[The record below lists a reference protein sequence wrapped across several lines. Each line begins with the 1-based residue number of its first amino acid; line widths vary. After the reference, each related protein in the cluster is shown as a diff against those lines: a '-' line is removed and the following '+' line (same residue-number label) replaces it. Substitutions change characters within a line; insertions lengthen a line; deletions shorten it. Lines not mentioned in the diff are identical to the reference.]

1 MENQDIDKM
10 FNEAGKIAEENTN
23 FPSFEKVW
31 TKVEEKLDAKEK
43 KKSIL
48 PFLPYGIAAGLALTF
63 GVWYFTND
71 SNPIVQNNV
80 ATNKTSVI
88 QPTKEGVVTTK
99 EEHSLKKKYEE
110 YQAKPN
116 EIIAYQ
122 PTRPTPTIA
131 PDVAPVYEVHSGVNA
146 DYVAPP
152 PPPPHTSANTVPQNE
167 IEAVQIAGYKMAKKE
182 NYVASTSVIN
192 SLSGSV
198 QGVTVAPQS
207 SSVRIRGVATMP
219 MASESKNIDEVIVL
233 GYGTKGKTRNNSNDA
248 VLSEVQNAT
257 LNPTNQPLYV
267 INGAPYEDLD
277 ISKIDQSK
285 VKKVHVLKA
294 EAASALYGSK
304 ALNGVI
310 VIEGKKLKEKDI
322 QSLKRV
328 QIPINQDNE
337 AYDYWQENQFESVK
351 NEPLST
357 FSIDVDKAA
366 YSNIRRMIN
375 NGQQVDKN
383 AVRIEEMIN
392 YFKYDY
398 PQPKNNDPFS
408 INTEYGANPW
418 NPKHQLLKIG
428 LQGMTLDESKLPA
441 SNLVFLIDVSGSMNS
456 ANKLP
461 LLKSSFRILLDKL
474 RPQDKVTVVTY
485 AGSAGVVLQPT
496 SAAKKEI
503 ILEAI
508 DKLGAG
514 GSTAGAEGI
523 ETAYKLA
530 NENFIKGGN
539 NRVILATDGDFNV
552 GISDNNK
559 LEDLIAEKRKS
570 GIFLT
575 CLGFGMGNYKDNR
588 LEMLANKGNGNYA
601 YIDNLQESNKFLGKE
616 FAGSMYAIAK
626 DVKIQIE
633 FNPKY
638 VQSYRLIGYENRK
651 LRNEDFVNDKIDA
664 GELGI
669 GHTVT
674 AIYEIIPTG
683 VASDFSPKNI
693 PLKYSQNSTQTSESD
708 ELATVKFRY
717 KKPDEDVSKEIVH
730 PIKKQNT
737 TNSQTSADFKFAS
750 AVSWFGLVLRQ
761 SNLISNKNLT
771 EIANL
776 AKQGKGKD
784 EEGYRAEF
792 VRLVETYQTST
803 K

>member
-23 FPSFEKVW
+23 FPAFEKVW
-31 TKVEEKLDAKEK
+31 TKVENKLDAKEK

-80 ATNKTSVI
+80 ATNKTSVS
-88 QPTKEGVVTTK
+88 QPTKEDIVTT
-99 EEHSLKKKYEE
+99 EEEDSLKKKYEK
-110 YQAKPN
+110 YQSKPN

-122 PTRPTPTIA
+122 STRPTPAIA
-131 PDVAPVYEVHSGVNA
+131 PDVAPVYEMHSGVNA

-167 IEAVQIAGYKMAKKE
+167 IDAVQIAGYKVAKKE
-182 NYVASTSVIN
+182 SYVASTSVIN

-198 QGVTVAPQS
+198 QGITVAPQN
-207 SSVRIRGVATMP
+207 SSVRIRGAATMP
-219 MASESKNIDEVIVL
+219 MASESKNIDEVVVL
-233 GYGTKGKTRNNSNDA
+233 GYGAKGKTRSKSNEL

-257 LNPTNQPLYV
+257 SNPMNQPLYV
-267 INGAPYEDLD
+267 INGVPYEDLD

-294 EAASALYGSK
+294 EAATALYGSK
-304 ALNGVI
+304 ALNGVV
-310 VIEGKKLKEKDI
+310 VIEGRKLKEKDI
-322 QSLKRV
+322 QSLKRI
-328 QIPINQDNE
+328 QIPVNQDNE
-337 AYDYWQENQFESVK
+337 AYDYWEENQFESVK

-375 NGQQVDKN
+375 NGQKVDKN

-496 SAAKKEI
+496 SAAKKEV

-508 DKLGAG
+508 DKLGAS

-601 YIDNLQESNKFLGKE
+601 FIDNLQESNKFLGKE

-683 VASDFSPKNI
+683 IASDFSPKNI
-693 PLKYSQNSTQTSESD
+693 PLKYSQNSTQTNGSD

-717 KKPDEDVSKEIVH
+717 KKPDEDASKEIVH
-730 PIKKQNT
+730 PIKKQNA

-771 EIANL
+771 EITNL

-792 VRLVETYQTST
+792 VRLVETYETST

>member
-31 TKVEEKLDAKEK
+31 SKVENKLDTKEK

-71 SNPIVQNNV
+71 TYPTIQNNV
-80 ATNKTSVI
+80 ANNDTSVS
-88 QPTKEGVVTTK
+88 QPSKENIVATK
-99 EEHSLKKKYEE
+99 EEDSLKKMYQE
-110 YQAKPN
+110 YQSKPN
-116 EIIAYQ
+116 EIIAYES
-122 PTRPTPTIA
+122 TRPTPTVA
-131 PDVAPVYEVHSGVNA
+131 PDIMPVHEMHSGVTS

-152 PPPPHTSANTVPQNE
+152 PPPVSASPNAVRRNE
-167 IEAVQIAGYKMAKKE
+167 IEAVQIVGYKVAKKE
-182 NYVASTSVIN
+182 SLVASTTTIN
-192 SLSGSV
+192 SLNGSV
-198 QGVTVAPQS
+198 QGVTVSPQNNS
-207 SSVRIRGVATMP
+207 IRIRGAATMP
-219 MASESKNIDEVIVL
+219 LASETKYIDEAVVL
-233 GYGTKGKTRNNSNDA
+233 GYGTKRKTRNNSNDA
-248 VLSEVQNAT
+248 VLSEVQNSTSNLA
-257 LNPTNQPLYV
+257 NQPLYV
-267 INGAPYEDLD
+267 INGVPYEDLD

-294 EAASALYGSK
+294 EAATSLYGVK
-304 ALNGVI
+304 GQNGVVI
-310 VIEGKKLKEKDI
+310 IEGRKLKEKDI

-328 QIPINQDNE
+328 QIPVEQDNE
-337 AYDYWQENQFESVK
+337 EYDQWQENQFESVK

-375 NGQQVDKN
+375 NGQKVDKN

-428 LQGMTLDESKLPA
+428 LQGLTLDESKLPA

-485 AGSAGVVLQPT
+485 AGSAGVVLKPT
-496 SAAKKEI
+496 SASKKEI
-503 ILEAI
+503 ILQAI

-530 NENFIKGGN
+530 KENFIKNGN

-559 LEDLIAEKRKS
+559 LEDLIVEKRKS

-674 AIYEIIPTG
+674 AIYEVIPTG
-683 VASDFSPKNI
+683 VKSDFSPQNI
-693 PLKYSQNSTQTSESD
+693 PLKYSQNSTQISGSD

-730 PIKKQNT
+730 PIKNQRE

-750 AVSWFGLVLRQ
+750 AVSWFGLVLRD
-761 SNLISNKNLT
+761 SKLITNKNLT
-771 EIANL
+771 EIATL
-776 AKQGKGKD
+776 AKQGKSND
-784 EEGYRAEF
+784 EEGYRTEF
-792 VRLVETYQTST
+792 VRLVETYQTT
-803 K
+803 IK